1 MIIAKINPAATKVN
15 QITPFSSTTETLDYM
30 TAIARPYVPGATNT
44 NFQVSFGSVETDEE
58 GNVVKFNQK
67 TNERMI
73 FTKEEL
79 STWGTNDETLLTIV
93 ATKLGVSITEF
104 IDFESNNPF

>member
-1 MIIAKINPAATKVN
+1 MIIAKINPTATKVT
-15 QITPFSSTTETLDYM
+15 QVSPFSSTTETLEYM
-30 TAIARPYVPGATNT
+30 TAIARPYIPGATNT
-44 NFQVSFGSVETDEE
+44 NFQVSFGSVDTDEE
-58 GNVVKFNQK
+58 NNVVRFNQK
-67 TNERMI
+67 TRERMT

-104 IDFESNNPF
+104 IDFESYNPF